1 MFENLFRLDRKVAV
15 VTGAGNG
22 LGRAF
27 SLGLAAHGATVICA
41 DRNLEGADET
51 ASLAKQSRGVAEAMH
66 VDVADVSSVDTMWDK
81 IAADYG
87 RVDILINN
95 AGIATKTART
105 HEFSLEDWDQLMAI
119 NLRGVF
125 LVTRRA
131 LALMLPGPGID
142 HQHRL
147 DRGLARLLAGISLAC
162 RQLLDLQSRCYRLHP
177 PGRGRVRQGENS
189 RQRDRARMARRH
201 RAWGGTPRQRHT
213 G

>member
-1 MFENLFRLDRKVAV
+1 MFENLFRLDRKIAV

-51 ASLAKQSRGVAEAMH
+51 ASLAKQSRGVAEAVH
-66 VDVADVSSVDTMWDK
+66 VDVASEPSVDTMWDE
-81 IAADYG
+81 IAANYG

-95 AGIATKTART
+95 AGIATKTVRT
-105 HEFSLEDWDQLMAI
+105 HEFSTEDWDQLMAI

-131 LALMLPGPGID
+131 LALMFPRPGSIINIAGRDFRRLP
-142 HQHRL
+142 
-147 DRGLARLLAGISLAC
+147 STT
-162 RQLLDLQSRCYRLHP
+162 P
-177 PGRGRVRQGENS
+177 P
-189 RQRDRARMARRH
+189 
-201 RAWGGTPRQRHT
+201 PRPA
-213 G
+213 